1 MIDYIRNTLGVD
13 IKEQK
18 CDIYAKLPLYLKNEY
33 EYKQYKIEGVE
44 CLFAKPV
51 EFSLVA
57 YKKHLSKL
65 VELTKFNIV
74 LELDSITPYQRKAL
88 IEERISFI
96 VKDYQMYMPFLAICL
111 TQRFEQKMIVEKFA
125 PLTQLS
131 FLYIFYN
138 NVKLTA
144 AELAKRLECTSMSVT
159 RAYKELVDSGLFRS
173 EVDGRK
179 KYIVANYQGGELL
192 KMAEPHLINPVESID
207 YIKFGKSFEKMS
219 ISGIYALGVKTM
231 LATNHNDRCCAIFK
245 KEKISKPDVL
255 PEGAFYRS
263 DIVKMEK
270 WSYNPAILSKDGVV
284 DDISLILSL
293 ADNKDERVQISI
305 DELKEKYEW

>member
-1 MIDYIRNTLGVD
+1 MINYIRNTLGVD

-18 CDIYAKLPLYLKNEY
+18 CDIYTKLPLYLKNEY

-51 EFSLVA
+51 EFSLIA
-57 YKKHLSKL
+57 YKKHLFKL
-65 VELTKFNIV
+65 TELTKFNIV

-88 IEERISFI
+88 IEEKISFI
-96 VKDYQMYMPFLAICL
+96 VKDYQMYMPFLAISL
-111 TQRFEQKMIVEKFA
+111 TQRFERKMIVEKFA
-125 PLTQLS
+125 PLTQLV

-144 AELAKRLECTSMSVT
+144 VELAKRIDCTSMSVT
-159 RAYKELVDSGLFRS
+159 RAYKELVDSGLFRC
-173 EVDGRK
+173 EADGRK
-179 KYIVANYQGGELL
+179 KYIVPNYQGGKLL
-192 KMAEPHLINPVESID
+192 KMAEPFLINPVECVN
-207 YIKFGKSFEKMS
+207 YIKFDKNFEKMS
-219 ISGIYALGVKTM
+219 VSGIYALGKKTM
-231 LATNHNDRCCAIFK
+231 LAVGDRDKSYAIFK
-245 KEKISKPDVL
+245 REKISMLDITFILTFDRYDV
-255 PEGAFYRS
+255 
-263 DIVKMEK
+263 VKMEK

>member
-1 MIDYIRNTLGVD
+1 MINYIRNTLGVD

-18 CDIYAKLPLYLKNEY
+18 CDIYAKFPLYLKNEY
-33 EYKQYKIEGVE
+33 EYKQYKIEGLE

-51 EFSLVA
+51 EFSLIA

-65 VELTKFNIV
+65 TELTKFNVV

-88 IEERISFI
+88 IEEKIPFI

-111 TQRFEQKMIVEKFA
+111 TQRFERKLVVEKFA
-125 PLTQLS
+125 PLTQLA

-144 AELAKRLECTSMSVT
+144 AELAKRLDCTSMSAT
-159 RAYKELVDSGLFRS
+159 RAYKELVDSGLFKS

-179 KYIVANYQGGELL
+179 KYIVPNYQGGQLL
-192 KMAEPHLINPVESID
+192 KMAEPHLINPVEGIS
-207 YIKFGKSFEKMS
+207 YIKFDKSFEKMN
-219 ISGIYALGVKTM
+219 ISGIYALSKKTM
-231 LATNHNDRCCAIFK
+231 LASSDDDRCCAVFK
-245 KEKISKPDVL
+245 KDKIGRLDNL

-263 DIVKMEK
+263 DLVKIEK
-270 WSYNPAILSKDGVV
+270 WCYNPDILSKDGVV

-293 ADNKDERVQISI
+293 YDSKDERVQMATQ
-305 DELKEKYEW
+305 ELKEKYEW

>member
-1 MIDYIRNTLGVD
+1 MINYIRNTLGVD

-33 EYKQYKIEGVE
+33 EYKQYKIEGAE
-44 CLFAKPV
+44 CLFVKPV
-51 EFSLVA
+51 EFSLIA
-57 YKKHLSKL
+57 YKKHLFKL

-88 IEERISFI
+88 IGEKIPFV

-111 TQRFEQKMIVEKFA
+111 TQRFEQKLVVEKFA
-125 PLTQLS
+125 PLTQLA

-144 AELAKRLECTSMSVT
+144 VELAKRIDCTSMSAT

-173 EVDGRK
+173 EADGRK
-179 KYIVANYQGGELL
+179 KYIVPNYQGGRLL
-192 KMAEPHLINPVESID
+192 KMAEPYLINPVESIN
-207 YIKFGKSFEKMS
+207 YIKFDKNFEKMS
-219 ISGIYALGVKTM
+219 VSGIYALGKKTM
-231 LATNHNDRCCAIFK
+231 LSVGDRDKSYAIFK
-245 KEKISKPDVL
+245 REKISVLDIAFILTFDRYDV
-255 PEGAFYRS
+255 
-263 DIVKMEK
+263 VKMEK

>member
-51 EFSLVA
+51 EFSLIA

-65 VELTKFNIV
+65 TELTKFNVV

-88 IEERISFI
+88 IEEKISFV

-125 PLTQLS
+125 PLTQLA

-144 AELAKRLECTSMSVT
+144 VELAKRLECTSMSVT
-159 RAYKELVDSGLFRS
+159 RAYKELVDSGLFKI

-179 KYIVANYQGGELL
+179 KYIVPNYQGGRLL
-192 KMAEPHLINPVESID
+192 KMAEPYLINPVESIN
-207 YIKFGKSFEKMS
+207 YIKFDKNFEKMS
-219 ISGIYALGVKTM
+219 VSGIYALGKKTM
-231 LATNHNDRCCAIFK
+231 LSVGDRDKSYAIFK
-245 KEKISKPDVL
+245 REKISMLDIAFILTFDRYDV
-255 PEGAFYRS
+255 
-263 DIVKMEK
+263 VKMEK
-270 WSYNPAILSKDGVV
+270 WCYNPDILSKDGVV

>member
-1 MIDYIRNTLGVD
+1 MINYIRNTLGVD

-18 CDIYAKLPLYLKNEY
+18 CDIYAILPLYLKNEY

-44 CLFAKPV
+44 CLFAKPI
-51 EFSLVA
+51 EFSLIA

-65 VELTKFNIV
+65 TELTKFNVV

-88 IEERISFI
+88 IEEKIPFV

-111 TQRFEQKMIVEKFA
+111 TQRFEQKLVVEKFA
-125 PLTQLS
+125 PLTQLA

-144 AELAKRLECTSMSVT
+144 AELAKRLDCTSMSAT
-159 RAYKELVDSGLFRS
+159 RAYKELVDSGLFKS

-179 KYIVANYQGGELL
+179 KYIVANYQGGQLL
-192 KMAEPHLINPVESID
+192 KMAEPHLINPVESIN
-207 YIKFGKSFEKMS
+207 YIKFGKGFEKMS
-219 ISGIYALGVKTM
+219 ISGIYALGKKTM
-231 LATNHNDRCCAIFK
+231 LAVSDDDRCCAIFK

-263 DIVKMEK
+263 DIVKIEK
-270 WSYNPAILSKDGVV
+270 WCYNPDILSNDGAV

-293 ADNKDERVQISI
+293 ADNKDERVQLSI

>member
-51 EFSLVA
+51 EFSLIA

-65 VELTKFNIV
+65 TELTKFNIV

-125 PLTQLS
+125 PLTQLA

-144 AELAKRLECTSMSVT
+144 VELAKRIDCTSMSAT
-159 RAYKELVDSGLFRS
+159 RAYKELVDSGLFRC
-173 EVDGRK
+173 ETDGRK
-179 KYIVANYQGGELL
+179 KYIVPNAQGGKLL
-192 KMAEPHLINPVESID
+192 KTAEPYLINPVESVNYIRID
-207 YIKFGKSFEKMS
+207 KNFEKKH
-219 ISGIYALGVKTM
+219 ISGIYALGKKTM
-231 LATNHNDRCCAIFK
+231 LAVRDNDKSYAVSK
-245 KEKISKPDVL
+245 KERIGILDLTPKATYDGYNGMKI
-255 PEGAFYRS
+255 
-263 DIVKMEK
+263 EK
-270 WSYNPAILSKDGVV
+270 WCYNPAILSKDGIV

>member
-18 CDIYAKLPLYLKNEY
+18 CDIYTKLPLYLKNEY

-44 CLFAKPV
+44 CLFTKPV

-65 VELTKFNIV
+65 TELTKFHIV
-74 LELDSITPYQRKAL
+74 LELDGITPYQRKAL
-88 IEERISFI
+88 IEEKIPFV

-111 TQRFEQKMIVEKFA
+111 TQRFEQKLVVEKFA
-125 PLTQLS
+125 PLTQLA

-173 EVDGRK
+173 ELDGRK
-179 KYIVANYQGGELL
+179 KYIVPNAQGGNLL

-207 YIKFGKSFEKMS
+207 HIKFDKNLEKLPAS
-219 ISGIYALGVKTM
+219 SIYALGKKTM
-231 LATNHNDRCCAIFK
+231 LATKDNDRSYAFFK
-245 KEKISKPDVL
+245 KEKINMVDIMSM
-255 PEGAFYRS
+255 EAFYRS
-263 DIVKMEK
+263 DVAKMEK

-293 ADNKDERVQISI
+293 SDSKDERVQMATQ
-305 DELKEKYEW
+305 ELKEKYEW

>member
-51 EFSLVA
+51 EFSLIA

-65 VELTKFNIV
+65 TELTKFNIV

-125 PLTQLS
+125 PLTQLA

-144 AELAKRLECTSMSVT
+144 VELAKRIDCTSMSAT
-159 RAYKELVDSGLFRS
+159 RAYKELVDSGLFRC
-173 EVDGRK
+173 ETDGRK
-179 KYIVANYQGGELL
+179 KYIVPNAQGGKLL
-192 KMAEPHLINPVESID
+192 KMAEPYLINPVESIN
-207 YIKFGKSFEKMS
+207 YIKFDKNFEKMS
-219 ISGIYALGVKTM
+219 VSGIYALGKKTM
-231 LATNHNDRCCAIFK
+231 LSVGDRDKSYAIFK
-245 KEKISKPDVL
+245 REKISMLDIAFILTFNRYDV
-255 PEGAFYRS
+255 
-263 DIVKMEK
+263 VKMEK